1 VCGAIEFLEAVNE
14 RMKPM
19 CKLMYLGI
27 LILPLAA
34 CQSPD
39 INVPEQRAKDDAFCQ
54 SLGLLPGT
62 APYDR
67 CRIQRAGVAR
77 EESDQRRRFLYGY

>member
-1 VCGAIEFLEAVNE
+1 
-14 RMKPM
+14 MKPM
-19 CKLMYLGI
+19 RKLMYLAF
-27 LILPLAA
+27 LAVPLAA
-34 CQSPD
+34 CQSPE

-54 SLGLLPGT
+54 SLGLYPRT

>member
-1 VCGAIEFLEAVNE
+1 MKTMRKMIYLAILA
-14 RMKPM
+14 
-19 CKLMYLGI
+19 
-27 LILPLAA
+27 LPLAA
-34 CQSPD
+34 CQSPE

-54 SLGLLPGT
+54 SLGLFPGT

-77 EESDQRRRFLYGY
+77 QESAERRRFLYGY